1 MNSENE
7 LIFDKKYSQVRL
19 DISNHLIN
27 NENLKK
33 ILYDK
38 RIFST
43 IKKYLNKTDV
53 KITNIGVIHSHPF
66 KNPTRK
72 QKYHIDNYNGELS
85 SIINNNKLIKLFI
98 PLCDVNVDNG
108 ATKIIIGSRENLLPL
123 IKNDNNNNKL
133 TSFEDDIVENYYEKE
148 KIISMN
154 SNFGEVFLARTD
166 GIHKGGHVLK
176 KYRTIII
183 VEYR

>member
-1 MNSENE
+1 MIQFIYNIINIIFNIDKLILLNILKDLNNKIWSEGDLSPNKTKGILNSENE

-53 KITNIGVIHSHPF
+53 KITNIGVIHSLPF
-66 KNPTRK
+66 KNP
-72 QKYHIDNYNGELS
+72 N
-85 SIINNNKLIKLFI
+85 SILRI
-98 PLCDVNVDNG
+98 
-108 ATKIIIGSRENLLPL
+108 
-123 IKNDNNNNKL
+123 
-133 TSFEDDIVENYYEKE
+133 
-148 KIISMN
+148 
-154 SNFGEVFLARTD
+154 
-166 GIHKGGHVLK
+166 
-176 KYRTIII
+176 
-183 VEYR
+183 